1 MHDLFHLF
9 LGALCGGSIG
19 LVLGLVGGG
28 GSILALP
35 MMIYIIGVGNPHI
48 AIGTS
53 ALSVSANS
61 AMALIHHARAKTVNW
76 SCGLIF
82 AASGMAGALVGAK
95 AGMAVD
101 GQKLLLLFAVI
112 MIVVGVSMLRNRR
125 QDGVVD
131 PKCDHRNAPS
141 VMGIGTATGAMSGF
155 FGIGGGF
162 LIVPGLMRATRMR
175 AIDAVGTSLL
185 AVTAFGVTTAASY
198 ALSGLVD
205 WSLAGAFILGGS
217 AGATLGT
224 RLSHRFSRSG
234 SLLNVFAG
242 LIFTVA
248 AYMIF
253 RSL

>member
-1 MHDLFHLF
+1 MF
-9 LGALCGGSIG
+9 LGVLCGGSIG

-35 MMIYIIGVGNPHI
+35 MMIYVVGVSNPHI

-61 AMALIHHARAKTVNW
+61 AMALVHHARSKTVNW

-82 AASGMAGALVGAK
+82 AAGGMAGALIGAK
-95 AGMAVD
+95 VGKAVD
-101 GQKLLLLFAVI
+101 GKQLLFLFAII

-125 QDGVVD
+125 QDGTAD
-131 PKCDHRNAPS
+131 AKCDRRNTPS
-141 VMGIGTATGAMSGF
+141 VVGIGTVTGAMSGF

-185 AVTAFGVTTAASY
+185 AVTAFGLTTASSY
-198 ALSGLVD
+198 GFSGLVD
-205 WSLAGAFILGGS
+205 WSLAGAFVLGGS
-217 AGATLGT
+217 VGANFGT
-224 RLSHRFSRSG
+224 ALSHRFSRSG
-234 SLLNVFAG
+234 LLLNVFAG
-242 LIFTVA
+242 LIFAVA
-248 AYMIF
+248 FYMIF